1 MTETVTEQ
9 APAQTEGAAPAA
21 ARKAPRGGLGWQ
33 RFMRIAFH
41 VVAIVEAITW
51 TGLLY
56 GMWMRYIVGV
66 GEEADPV
73 PLWGMLHGIAFIVF
87 CGVVVVAAW
96 TFRWKIWE
104 FLVAIVAAVPPL
116 TTIPLEIWYSKTGR
130 VKPRG

>member
-9 APAQTEGAAPAA
+9 APAQTDHP
-21 ARKAPRGGLGWQ
+21 ARKAPRGSLGWQ
-33 RFMRIAFH
+33 KFMRIAFH
-41 VVAIVEAITW
+41 VVAIIEAITW
-51 TGLLY
+51 TGLLW
-56 GMWMRYIVGV
+56 GMWERYIA
-66 GEEADPV
+66 EAAYDPV